1 MRSGF
6 FILMRIKCLTLSIS
20 LFTNQDFKK
29 SSIFI
34 YIFFFHDTK
43 QRLISLIADVIVK
56 QAVQQHH
63 IIEKNRSRCEM
74 IQGLIFEYAFL

>member
-6 FILMRIKCLTLSIS
+6 FILMRIKRLSIHPFRYS
-20 LFTNQDFKK
+20 QIKINKFHFY
-29 SSIFI
+29 I

-56 QAVQQHH
+56 QTVQQHH
-63 IIEKNRSRCEM
+63 IIETPK
-74 IQGLIFEYAFL
+74 